1 LVVTVGSTTT
11 LVAALAMAVGGC
23 GGGVGSQAAPDGA
36 TPSFAQAGGGGA
48 TDSAGHQASR
58 GASSQAVATD
68 QSVDSL
74 GRPAPPEPDR
84 ALTPGATLAVS
95 AQDVCAPGYS
105 RKVRDV
111 PREVKRAVYA
121 SYGIAARAPGEYE
134 VDHLISLGIGGSNS
148 VRNLWPQAN
157 WTSPWNARVKDALEN
172 RLHRD
177 VCAGRVDLQTAQRD
191 MATDWIA
198 AYQRYF
204 QRAVPKTRKAISY

>member
-1 LVVTVGSTTT
+1 
-11 LVAALAMAVGGC
+11 
-23 GGGVGSQAAPDGA
+23 
-36 TPSFAQAGGGGA
+36 
-48 TDSAGHQASR
+48 
-58 GASSQAVATD
+58 
-68 QSVDSL
+68 
-74 GRPAPPEPDR
+74 
-84 ALTPGATLAVS
+84 
-95 AQDVCAPGYS
+95 VCAPGYS

-121 SYGIAARAPGEYE
+121 SYGISVRAPGEYE

-191 MATDWIA
+191 MATDWIG

-204 QRAVPKTRKAISY
+204 QRPARKN